1 VRFFRE
7 ILKLWRKA
15 RGEKSVSLQMRLFA
29 FFALLVFGLVSTFV
43 LILMLT
49 GVFGSGENEYRVW
62 AENEMNHLTTAVSAD
77 FGKLSLQGTDYAGRL
92 SSDIEAWLE
101 ENDASAATL
110 DEHPELL
117 EELLSDQAS
126 GLVTV
131 MQNNNCTGAFMML
144 DATVNPVLPNA
155 AYSKAGLFFKRTE
168 QNMIG
173 MVNSKLFYL
182 RGPAR
187 ISRETGIEMIGLW
200 QMEFDVSA
208 YDYYD
213 IVMDM
218 ARKNNKLPLSRLYYW
233 ASRAPLGE
241 PRESAMLLCVPLIS
255 SDGTVFGMCGFE
267 VSPMLFKLLY
277 SPDNSR
283 YSRVFALL
291 SPINKGVLDAD
302 LGLVAS
308 NSYVMEAEL
317 GKVSETSGQEDR
329 PHTYESENG
338 SLWVGLQ
345 SSVRLYPSGS
355 PYEEET
361 WGISVM
367 LPEEDYKTSVTQ
379 IERVFYCAVIGLLL
393 VSLLLAYFISKQY
406 IRPIISTLNLI
417 TNEATDGTHKT
428 RISEI
433 DDLLEFLTAKDED
446 RKALESALEAQ
457 LQSGQDAKSQPTRDN
472 GSPNL
477 ASYTEFKRNIETL
490 SRAERSVFNL
500 YMKGHNARD
509 ISEILSVSMNTIK
522 THNRHIYT
530 KLCVTSRKEL
540 MQFVQM
546 MYDENGKE

>member
-1 VRFFRE
+1 MRLFRE
-7 ILKLWRKA
+7 IITLWHKA
-15 RGEKSVSLQMRLFA
+15 RNEKAISLQVRLFA
-29 FFALLVFGLVSTFV
+29 FFALLVFGLVSTFG

-49 GVFGSGENEYRVW
+49 GVFDSGEKEYRIW
-62 AENEMNHLTTAVSAD
+62 AENEMDHLTTAVSAD
-77 FGKLSLQGTDYAGRL
+77 FGKLSLQGTDYAETL
-92 SSDIEAWLE
+92 SSDIEAWLKK
-101 ENDASAATL
+101 NDASVETL
-110 DEHPELL
+110 AVHPELL

-144 DATVNPVLPNA
+144 DATVNPALPNA
-155 AYSKAGLFFKRTE
+155 ADSKAGMFFKRTE

-187 ISRETGIEMIGLW
+187 VSRETGIEMIGLW

-208 YDYYD
+208 YNYYD
-213 IVMDM
+213 IVTDT
-218 ARKNNKLPLSRLYYW
+218 ARENNNLALSRLYYW
-233 ASRAPLGE
+233 ASRTPLE
-241 PRESAMLLCVPLIS
+241 KTRTSAMLLCVPLIS
-255 SDGTVFGMCGFE
+255 SDGAVFGMCGFE

-283 YSRVFALL
+283 YSRVLALL
-291 SPINKGVLDAD
+291 SPINGGVLDTD
-302 LGLVAS
+302 FGLVAG
-308 NSYVMEAEL
+308 NSYVMAAEL
-317 GKVSETSGQEDR
+317 GKVREIRGEEAL

-338 SLWVGLQ
+338 SLWVGIQ
-345 SSVRLYPSGS
+345 SSMRLYPSGS
-355 PYEEET
+355 PYEEKA

-367 LPEEDYKTSVTQ
+367 LPEEDYKTSVSQ
-379 IERVFYCAVIGLLL
+379 IKQVFYSAAVSLLL
-393 VSLLLAYFISKQY
+393 ASLLLAYFISKRY

-417 TNEATDGTHKT
+417 TNEAIDGTHKT

-433 DDLLEFLTAKDED
+433 DDLLEFLAAKDEE
-446 RKALESALEAQ
+446 RKELESALEAQ
-457 LQSGQDAKSQPTRDN
+457 SQSGQDAKPQPTRGN

-477 ASYTEFKRNIETL
+477 TEFKRNIETL

-500 YMKGHNARD
+500 YMKGHNARE

-540 MQFVQM
+540 MVFVHM
-546 MYDENGKE
+546 MSNENGKE